1 MIYIN
6 KIIIIYFIFLAKISF
21 SQLELH
27 QWSHVYYQKYNSTT
41 FQKLKIINLKIEKVN
56 IDYPLLNAAIFYS
69 TNLQRIKYKK
79 KPFIF
84 SKHLTKVAQ
93 DHSEDMVKYK
103 FYSHTSKVKDKKTM
117 SDRLKLVGITNAF
130 LAENIFDFF
139 LKSPTYWS
147 LAQGLVNGWMES
159 KGHRANI
166 LNKNYEYLGCGS
178 KNYFNKDWIDYFYVK
193 STQNFSSTSP

>member
-1 MIYIN
+1 MRRN
-6 KIIIIYFIFLAKISF
+6 TLFFIFLFLVKINLA
-21 SQLELH
+21 QLELH
-27 QWSHVYYQKYNSTT
+27 RWSDDSYGKYNFDS
-41 FQKLKIINLKIEKVN
+41 FQKLEIVNQKIDVVN

-69 TNLQRIKYKK
+69 TNLQREKYRKI
-79 KPFIF
+79 PFIF
-84 SKHLTKVAQ
+84 SKYLTKAAQ
-93 DHSEDMVKYK
+93 EHSEDMVDFK
-103 FYSHTSKVKDKKTM
+103 FYSHTSKVRGKKTM
-117 SDRLKLVGITNAF
+117 SERLKLVGISNAF
-130 LAENIFDFF
+130 TAENIFDFF

-178 KNYFNKDWIDYFYVK
+178 KNYFNKDWIDSFYVK

>member
-1 MIYIN
+1 MRRN
-6 KIIIIYFIFLAKISF
+6 TLFFIFLFLVKINLA
-21 SQLELH
+21 QLELH
-27 QWSHVYYQKYNSTT
+27 RWSDDSYGKYNSDS
-41 FQKLKIINLKIEKVN
+41 FQKLEIVNQKIDVVN

-69 TNLQRIKYKK
+69 TNLQREKYRKI
-79 KPFIF
+79 PFIF
-84 SKHLTKVAQ
+84 SKYLTKAAQ
-93 DHSEDMVKYK
+93 EHSEDMVEFK
-103 FYSHTSKVKDKKTM
+103 FYSHTSKVRGKKTM
-117 SDRLKLVGITNAF
+117 SERLKLVGISNAF
-130 LAENIFDFF
+130 TAENIFDFF

-147 LAQGLVNGWMES
+147 LAQGLVNGWMKS

>member
-1 MIYIN
+1 MYLN
-6 KIIIIYFIFLAKISF
+6 KTIIIYFIFLVKISF

-27 QWSHVYYQKYNSTT
+27 QWSDDSYGKYNSNS
-41 FQKLKIINLKIEKVN
+41 FQKLEIVKLKIEKGN

-69 TNLQRIKYKK
+69 TNIQRIKYKK
-79 KPFIF
+79 TPFIF
-84 SKHLTKVAQ
+84 SKYLTKAAQ
-93 DHSEDMVKYK
+93 EHSEDMVEYK
-103 FYSHTSKVKDKKTM
+103 FYSHTSKVKGKKTM
-117 SDRLKLVGITNAF
+117 SERLKLVGITNAF

-147 LAQGLVNGWMES
+147 LSQGLVNGWMES
-159 KGHRANI
+159 KGHKANI

-178 KNYFNKDWIDYFYVK
+178 KYYFNKDWIDYFYVK

>member
-1 MIYIN
+1 MRKN
-6 KIIIIYFIFLAKISF
+6 TLFFIFLFLVKINLA
-21 SQLELH
+21 QLELH
-27 QWSHVYYQKYNSTT
+27 RWSDDSYGKYNSDS
-41 FQKLKIINLKIEKVN
+41 FQKLEIVNQKIDVVN

-69 TNLQRIKYKK
+69 TNLQREKYRKI
-79 KPFIF
+79 PFIF
-84 SKHLTKVAQ
+84 SKYLTKAAQ
-93 DHSEDMVKYK
+93 EHSQDMVEFK
-103 FYSHTSKVKDKKTM
+103 FYSHTSKVRGKKTM
-117 SDRLKLVGITNAF
+117 SERLKLVGISNAF
-130 LAENIFDFF
+130 TAENIFDFF

-147 LAQGLVNGWMES
+147 LAQGLVNGWMKS

>member
-1 MIYIN
+1 MRRN
-6 KIIIIYFIFLAKISF
+6 TLFFIFLFLVKINLA
-21 SQLELH
+21 QLELH
-27 QWSHVYYQKYNSTT
+27 RWSDDSYGKYNSDS
-41 FQKLKIINLKIEKVN
+41 FQKLEIVNQKIDVVN

-69 TNLQRIKYKK
+69 TNLQREKYRKI
-79 KPFIF
+79 PFIF
-84 SKHLTKVAQ
+84 SKYLTKAAQ
-93 DHSEDMVKYK
+93 EHSEDMVDFK
-103 FYSHTSKVKDKKTM
+103 FYSHTSKVRGKKTM
-117 SDRLKLVGITNAF
+117 SERLKLVGISNAF
-130 LAENIFDFF
+130 TAENIFDFF

>member
-1 MIYIN
+1 MTRN
-6 KIIIIYFIFLAKISF
+6 TLFFIFLFLVKINLA
-21 SQLELH
+21 QLELH
-27 QWSHVYYQKYNSTT
+27 RWSDDFYRKYNSDS
-41 FQKLKIINLKIEKVN
+41 FQKLEIVNQKIDVVN

-69 TNLQRIKYKK
+69 TNLQREKYRKI
-79 KPFIF
+79 PFIF
-84 SKHLTKVAQ
+84 SKYLTKAAQ
-93 DHSEDMVKYK
+93 EHSQDMVEFK
-103 FYSHTSKVKDKKTM
+103 FYSHTSKVRGKKTM
-117 SDRLKLVGITNAF
+117 SERLKLVGISNAF
-130 LAENIFDFF
+130 TAENIFDFF

-178 KNYFNKDWIDYFYVK
+178 KNYFNKDWIDSFYVK

>member
-1 MIYIN
+1 MRKN
-6 KIIIIYFIFLAKISF
+6 TLFFIFLFLVKINLA
-21 SQLELH
+21 QLELH
-27 QWSHVYYQKYNSTT
+27 RWSDDSYGKYNSDS
-41 FQKLKIINLKIEKVN
+41 FQKLEIVNQKIDVVN

-69 TNLQRIKYKK
+69 TNLQREKYRKI
-79 KPFIF
+79 PFIF
-84 SKHLTKVAQ
+84 SKYLTKAAQ
-93 DHSEDMVKYK
+93 EHSEDMVEFK
-103 FYSHTSKVKDKKTM
+103 FYSHTSKVRGKKTM
-117 SDRLKLVGITNAF
+117 SERLKLVGISNAF
-130 LAENIFDFF
+130 TAENIFDFF